1 MAEGRRKKRKLRKGE
16 EEEEEEGGNGERE
29 GVNVE
34 RKMEAPARE
43 RQVHVIPALLFP
55 PAFLFCLP
63 FLFFFIYLFLDFSDF
78 S

>member
-1 MAEGRRKKRKLRKGE
+1 MAEGRRKKRNLRKGE
-16 EEEEEEGGNGERE
+16 EEGENGERE